1 MGVDHTGNNLLYT
14 NSTTKGS
21 IQQSTM
27 RLTMAM
33 RSVKNFVPLMDRV
46 LIQKAEA
53 VTKSKGGI
61 LIPEKA
67 QSKVLEG
74 LVGAVGPGA
83 RNSSTGA
90 HIPMSVAVGDKVM
103 LPEYGG
109 SKIEL
114 ENQEYTLFRE
124 ADIVA
129 KLG

>member
-1 MGVDHTGNNLLYT
+1 
-14 NSTTKGS
+14 
-21 IQQSTM
+21 
-27 RLTMAM
+27 MAI

-46 LIQKAEA
+46 LIQKSEA

-74 LVGAVGPGA
+74 LVVAVGPGA
-83 RNSSTGA
+83 RNSSTGD

-109 SKIEL
+109 SKVEL
-114 ENQEYTLFRE
+114 ESQVKKIFWSLSAQRDNTPRHVLPFWYL
-124 ADIVA
+124 I
-129 KLG
+129 